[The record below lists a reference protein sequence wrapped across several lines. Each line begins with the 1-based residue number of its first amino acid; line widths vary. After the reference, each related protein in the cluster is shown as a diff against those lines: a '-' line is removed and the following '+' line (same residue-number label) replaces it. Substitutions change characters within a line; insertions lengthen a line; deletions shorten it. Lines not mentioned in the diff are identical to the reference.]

1 MPQSQVTGKSRRRN
15 IKNFIPAMQKSK
27 KPEKPVKEAKNSVNI
42 TPIKI
47 GIKNTIIC
55 LDLKAKK

>member
-27 KPEKPVKEAKNSVNI
+27 KPVKEAKNSVNI

-55 LDLKAKK
+55 LDLKVKK